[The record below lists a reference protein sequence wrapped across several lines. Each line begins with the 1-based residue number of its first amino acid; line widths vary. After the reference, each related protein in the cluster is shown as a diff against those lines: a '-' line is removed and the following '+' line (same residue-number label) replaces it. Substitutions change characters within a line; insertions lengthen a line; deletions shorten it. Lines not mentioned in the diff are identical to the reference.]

1 MSQTA
6 PKLAKIIFKNGAP
19 AARLGKLMKATL
31 ILSLSLLA
39 LTSGIA
45 QGRLVA
51 IDSSMALVELN
62 MTTGARTPITT
73 VTGGPANITGLAY
86 DRQLDILWGAAN
98 GNDSLYTINYTTGV
112 ATLVGAFNPGHD
124 VTLPGLEFDD
134 STGALYMTSALAGTF
149 YSVNKSTGQ
158 ATLIG
163 THGITA
169 STSMGYHI
177 NNDVMYAINTSTDSL
192 YTLNRGTGAMTLIGA
207 MAGTILPNSLAFN
220 HDTNT
225 MFMTDTSTDSLYT
238 LNLATGVPTLVGSTS
253 VGNLQGMVYI
263 NPVPEPGTVCAL
275 MLGIALLA
283 ARRRK
288 R

>member
-1 MSQTA
+1 
-6 PKLAKIIFKNGAP
+6 
-19 AARLGKLMKATL
+19 MKAT
-31 ILSLSLLA
+31 ITLSLSLLA
-39 LTSGIA
+39 LATGLA
-45 QGRLVA
+45 QGRLMA

-124 VTLPGLEFDD
+124 VTLPGLEFDN

-163 THGITA
+163 THGITG
-169 STSMGYHI
+169 STSMGYHS
-177 NNDVMYAINTSTDSL
+177 NSNVMYAINTSTDSL
-192 YTLNRGTGAMTLIGA
+192 YTMNRGTGAMTLIGA

-220 HDTNT
+220 HDTNI
-225 MFMTDTSTDSLYT
+225 MYMTDTSTDSLYT
-238 LNLATGVPTLVGSTS
+238 LNLATGAPTLIGSTS
-253 VGNLQGMVYI
+253 VGNLQGMVYV
-263 NPVPEPGTVCAL
+263 NPVPEPATFAVLGLGMLAL
-275 MLGIALLA
+275 AI
-283 ARRRK
+283 RRK